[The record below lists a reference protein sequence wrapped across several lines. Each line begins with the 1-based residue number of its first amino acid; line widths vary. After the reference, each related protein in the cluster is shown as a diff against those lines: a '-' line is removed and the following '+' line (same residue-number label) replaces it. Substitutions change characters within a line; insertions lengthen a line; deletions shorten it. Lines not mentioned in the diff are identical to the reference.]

1 MLERVSDIKD
11 FDQNLI
17 TTKFLDDSFEIYK
30 LLAEKSIGDRFGSL
44 AEIGD
49 LAFTSV
55 NPLFAHSY
63 GGIFPHIDNELKK
76 NFYEIEVLSGFDY
89 HSKFILDEMYVC
101 RIVSQ
106 NVCIN
111 VKLNNLFELV
121 YKGNTQ
127 QVKIILLMLG
137 YIDSSHKEYR
147 TVSEFFHKL
156 VCSYFQS
163 FNGLSLDEIICL
175 IAKNKNEDSYKL
187 MIMDNFSKV
196 KMF

>member
-1 MLERVSDIKD
+1 
-11 FDQNLI
+11 
-17 TTKFLDDSFEIYK
+17 
-30 LLAEKSIGDRFGSL
+30 
-44 AEIGD
+44 
-49 LAFTSV
+49 
-55 NPLFAHSY
+55 
-63 GGIFPHIDNELKK
+63 
-76 NFYEIEVLSGFDY
+76 
-89 HSKFILDEMYVC
+89 MYIC

-111 VKLNNLFELV
+111 VKLNNLFGLV

-137 YIDSSHKEYR
+137 YIDDSHKEYR
-147 TVSEFFHKL
+147 TVSELFHKL

-175 IAKNKNEDSYKL
+175 IAKNKNEDRCKL